1 MLLRRFFDFY
11 SDMTA
16 APLSPSSEPRI
27 AQINADDYSGGVY
40 NEAKERAPFLV
51 LDVREKIEYKKCHIK
66 CAKSFPLNQLK
77 QDKIT
82 SGKYSKRRCEQM

>member
-1 MLLRRFFDFY
+1 
-11 SDMTA
+11 MTA

-66 CAKSFPLNQLK
+66 CAKSFPLNHLK

-82 SGKYSKRRCEQM
+82 SGKYSSERASIANGAL